1 MGPPSMNTQSLHT
14 PPSSVLLRAAPRHRS
29 SPAFTLVEVII
40 VVALISMIFIMAV
53 PYTLGALQ
61 SASLTSAGDT
71 LMQKLAQ
78 AQQRASTENRPI
90 ALDFYYYE
98 RDGIPGC
105 HAMQMASY
113 DPATNAAT
121 PVEPPVY
128 WSEGRAMVIEGE
140 LSPMFATNVLPATT
154 GPATL
159 EPFKKLEAT
168 FRRVILYPNGSTSLR
183 IPLREAYL
191 TFIST
196 KNYQK
201 DLATPPPNYYTVQ
214 IDPVTGRGHSYRP

>member
-1 MGPPSMNTQSLHT
+1 
-14 PPSSVLLRAAPRHRS
+14 
-29 SPAFTLVEVII
+29 
-40 VVALISMIFIMAV
+40 
-53 PYTLGALQ
+53 
-61 SASLTSAGDT
+61 
-71 LMQKLAQ
+71 MQKIAQ
-78 AQQRASTENRPI
+78 GQQRASTENRPI
-90 ALDFYYYE
+90 ALDFYYYTL
-98 RDGIPGC
+98 DGIPGC
-105 HAMQMASY
+105 HAVQMVSY
-113 DPATNAAT
+113 DAATNAAA
-121 PVEPPVY
+121 PIEPPVY
-128 WSEGRAMVIEGE
+128 WSEGRAVLIEGA

-154 GPATL
+154 GPATP